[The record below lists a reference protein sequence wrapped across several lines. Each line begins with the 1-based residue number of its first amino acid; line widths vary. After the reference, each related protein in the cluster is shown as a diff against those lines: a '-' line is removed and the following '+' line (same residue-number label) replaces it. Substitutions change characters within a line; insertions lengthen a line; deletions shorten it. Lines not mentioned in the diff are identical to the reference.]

1 MNDSSPPRPVAADA
15 PTSAARTA
23 ARRAVRT
30 VAMFEGFKGVV
41 VLLSATGLLTLVH
54 KDLNDLAERFVRHTH
69 LNPASKYP
77 HIFLDA
83 VARFNEP
90 RLLWLAA
97 GAAAYAILRLV
108 EAYGLLKERAWAEWL
123 AALSGAWYI
132 PAELLHFIHRRTAFS
147 LGIFVVN
154 VAVVAVMVWA
164 LAQRR
169 QAARAARAA

>member
-1 MNDSSPPRPVAADA
+1 MNDSSPPQPVAADA

-108 EAYGLLKERAWAEWL
+108 EAYGLLKE
-123 AALSGAWYI
+123 
-132 PAELLHFIHRRTAFS
+132 
-147 LGIFVVN
+147 
-154 VAVVAVMVWA
+154 
-164 LAQRR
+164 
-169 QAARAARAA
+169 

>member
-1 MNDSSPPRPVAADA
+1 MSVQPDSRGFEPSASPAA
-15 PTSAARTA
+15 SA

-30 VAMFEGFKGVV
+30 VAAFEAFKGAV
-41 VLLSATGLLTLVH
+41 VLVTATGLLTLVH

-97 GAAAYAILRLV
+97 GAAAYAALRLL
-108 EAYGLLKERAWAEWL
+108 EAWGLYRGRAWAEWL

-132 PAELLHFIHRRTAFS
+132 PAEFIHLLHRRSAVS
-147 LGIFVVN
+147 LGILVVN

-164 LAQRR
+164 LVQRR
-169 QAARAARAA
+169 RAASLASSVPS

>member
-1 MNDSSPPRPVAADA
+1 VNVQPDSHGFEPSAGPAA
-15 PTSAARTA
+15 TA

-30 VAMFEGFKGVV
+30 VAFFEAFKGVI
-41 VLLSATGLLTLVH
+41 VLVTATGLLTLIH
-54 KDLNDLAERFVRHTH
+54 KDLNDLAERLVRHTH

-97 GAAAYAILRLV
+97 GAAAYGALRLL
-108 EAYGLLKERAWAEWL
+108 EAWGLYRGRAWAEWL

-132 PAELLHFIHRRTAFS
+132 PAELLHLLHRRSGLS
-147 LGIFVVN
+147 LCIFIVN

-164 LAQRR
+164 LVQRR
-169 QAARAARAA
+169 RSAPASRVA